1 MRAKQSPGLAP
12 APACVLDVG
21 CDKGRNARAMEQS
34 GFRPDQEPA
43 YKGTNSGCK
52 KFISG
57 LERVVAGGNSVAI
70 EKET

>member
-1 MRAKQSPGLAP
+1 MRI
-12 APACVLDVG
+12 
-21 CDKGRNARAMEQS
+21 EQS

-43 YKGTNSGCK
+43 YKGTNSGWK
-52 KFISG
+52 KSISG

>member
-1 MRAKQSPGLAP
+1 MRI
-12 APACVLDVG
+12 
-21 CDKGRNARAMEQS
+21 EQS

-43 YKGTNSGCK
+43 YKGTNSGWK

-57 LERVVAGGNSVAI
+57 LEPVVAVGNSAAI